1 MPRHRPIRPQKMFG
15 NFMVTIVMV
24 VMVLAYYNYVFFLW
38 LPDYPG
44 KSFLISQRTHT
55 PFSS

>member
-15 NFMVTIVMV
+15 NFMVTIVMI

-38 LPDYPG
+38 LPDYP
-44 KSFLISQRTHT
+44 SNPLPHSQPTHT
-55 PFSS
+55 RYSS